1 MTAPGET
8 GNNALTDMLEIRK
21 EVLETVEG
29 SWRRLTPADLEKTLL
44 NTHEIDK
51 QALKVA
57 MKDLVADGELAY
69 TYQFGCSF
77 LEKSFNKP
85 TRISKQI
92 VLKPPGVFYKSK
104 SDDVVVELRQG
115 ASFGS
120 GEHPTT
126 RLSIRGIETALSKME
141 ISRGNSDTRAL
152 DIGTGSGVLAIVA
165 VALGAGEAMGID
177 IDPCA
182 IAEAK
187 ENVKINNFENRIEIC
202 DRNVENINQKF
213 SLITANLRYPTLK
226 RLCSVMAERLAEGG
240 SAVVSGVKADE
251 VSDLLNVFARHNFRC
266 IWEALE
272 KDWAGLVFIIEKPGT
287 KKYTYHERMKNTKS
301 RKA

>member
-1 MTAPGET
+1 MTTFGET
-8 GNNALTDMLEIRK
+8 AKNALTDMLKIRK

-44 NTHEIDK
+44 NTYEIDK

-57 MKDLVADGELAY
+57 MKNLVADGELSY

-85 TRISKQI
+85 TRVSKRV
-92 VLKPPGVFYKSK
+92 VLKPPGVFYKPK
-104 SDDVVVELRQG
+104 SDDVVVELQQG

-126 RLSIRGIETALSKME
+126 RLSIRGIEKALSKIE
-141 ISRGNSDTRAL
+141 IFRENSDTRVL

-165 VALGAGEAMGID
+165 VALGAGEAVGID

-187 ENVKINNFENRIEIC
+187 ENVKINNLENRIEIYNR
-202 DRNVENINQKF
+202 DLENIDQRF

-240 SAVVSGVKADE
+240 SAVVSGVKTEE
-251 VSDLLNVFARHNFRC
+251 VSDLLSVFTRRNFRC
-266 IWEALE
+266 IWEATE
-272 KDWAGLVFIIEKPGT
+272 KDWTGLVFV
-287 KKYTYHERMKNTKS
+287 R
-301 RKA
+301 

>member
-1 MTAPGET
+1 MTALGET
-8 GNNALTDMLEIRK
+8 AKNALTDMLEIRK

-44 NTHEIDK
+44 NRYDVDK
-51 QALKVA
+51 RALKVTL
-57 MKDLVADGELAY
+57 KSLVADGDLAY

-85 TRISKQI
+85 TRISKRI
-92 VLKPPGVFYKSK
+92 VLKPPGMLYKPK

-126 RLSIRGIETALSKME
+126 RLSIRGIEKALSEMK
-141 ISRGNSDTRAL
+141 IFRGKSDTRAL

-165 VALGAGEAMGID
+165 VALGAGEAVGID

-187 ENVKINNFENRIEIC
+187 ENVKINNLENRIEIC
-202 DRNVENINQKF
+202 DQNVENIDQTF

-240 SAVVSGVKADE
+240 STVVSGVKADE
-251 VSDLLNVFARHNFRC
+251 VSDLLDVFARQNFRC
-266 IWEALE
+266 TWEALE
-272 KDWAGLVFIIEKPGT
+272 KDWAGLLLT
-287 KKYTYHERMKNTKS
+287 K
-301 RKA
+301 

>member
-8 GNNALTDMLEIRK
+8 AKNALTDMLEIRK

-29 SWRRLTPADLEKTLL
+29 SWRRLTPGDLEKTLF
-44 NTHEIDK
+44 NRYDIDK
-51 QALKVA
+51 QALKVTL
-57 MKDLVADGELAY
+57 KTLVADGDLAY

-85 TRISKQI
+85 TRISKRI
-92 VLKPPGVFYKSK
+92 VLKPPGMLYKPK

-126 RLSIRGIETALSKME
+126 RLSIRGIEKALSEMK
-141 ISRGNSDTRAL
+141 IFRRKSDTRAL

-165 VALGAGEAMGID
+165 VALWAGEAVGID

-182 IAEAK
+182 IAEAR
-187 ENVKINNFENRIEIC
+187 ENVKINNLENRIEID
-202 DRNVENINQKF
+202 DRDIENIDQKF

-226 RLCSVMAERLAEGG
+226 GLCSVMAERLAEGG
-240 SAVVSGVKADE
+240 STVVSGVKANE
-251 VSDLLNVFARHNFRC
+251 VSDLLDVFARYNFRC
-266 IWEALE
+266 TWEATE
-272 KDWAGLVFIIEKPGT
+272 KGWVGLVFV
-287 KKYTYHERMKNTKS
+287 R
-301 RKA
+301 